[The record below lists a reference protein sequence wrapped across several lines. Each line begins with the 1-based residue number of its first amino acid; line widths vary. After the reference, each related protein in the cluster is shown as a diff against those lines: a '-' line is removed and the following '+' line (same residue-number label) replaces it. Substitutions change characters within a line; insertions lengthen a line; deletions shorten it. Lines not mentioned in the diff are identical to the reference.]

1 MPSTKNTESGNDQ
14 NTNNDK
20 RTENPEE
27 IYPIQQVNTENATYD
42 IPSLSPKAYSTPKHR
57 HLFFFFEGLFL
68 KYPIQQVNTENAT
81 YDIPSLSPKAYSTPI
96 RRHLFFFF

>member
-1 MPSTKNTESGNDQ
+1 MFKRNMPSTKNTESGNDQ

-42 IPSLSPKAYSTPKHR
+42 IPSLSPKAYSTPK
-57 HLFFFFEGLFL
+57 
-68 KYPIQQVNTENAT
+68 
-81 YDIPSLSPKAYSTPI
+81 
-96 RRHLFFFF
+96 RRHLFFF